1 MKLLAARAS
10 ARLTYA
16 NVVATMA
23 LFIALGGGAW
33 ALARESVGAREIING
48 SVRSAEL
55 EDDDVR
61 GADIQAATIS
71 GADVADDS
79 LGGADV
85 REASLQ
91 LPEGPEGPPGPPG
104 ADGSPDTPDQIL
116 DKLRIV
122 DGRDSGLDADTIDA
136 TDSQDLLGR
145 STFNSETGA
154 TSPSFFSYVVRT
166 NEEGTYEFR
175 AIEIRTTGNTR
186 ELQICGNAGNTAPIV
201 RYVNG
206 IRSVT
211 TTDSG
216 FDCTAT
222 FTPAAGT
229 DFQIYGAGVMI
240 WGVSNATDFPG
251 GTLFNVYGIDAT

>member
-1 MKLLAARAS
+1 M
-10 ARLTYA
+10 RLTYA
-16 NVVATMA
+16 NVVATTA

-33 ALARESVGAREIING
+33 ALARESVGAREIVNG

-55 EDDDVR
+55 TDDDVR
-61 GADIQAATIS
+61 

-85 REASLQ
+85 REDSLQ
-91 LPEGPEGPPGPPG
+91 LP
-104 ADGSPDTPDQIL
+104 DDTPDQIL
-116 DKLRIV
+116 DKLQTV
-122 DGRDSGLDADTIDA
+122 DGRDSGLDADSIDA
-136 TDSQDLLGR
+136 TDLQDLVGR
-145 STFNSETGA
+145 STFNSEAEA

-166 NEEGTYEFR
+166 NEEETYEFR
-175 AIEIRTTGNTR
+175 AIELRTTGNTR
-186 ELQICGNAGNTAPIV
+186 ELQICGNGTNTAPIV

-211 TTDSG
+211 TTDPG

-229 DFQIYGAGVMI
+229 DFQIYGAGVLI